1 MSDVP
6 LRAGDADRD
15 AVVDRLRAALV
26 DGRLDESEFDERL
39 EAASRARTLPELA
52 ALTRDLPGEG
62 LLPAPV
68 PLRDLAVPARPGRSA
83 VLREVSTELVGW
95 ASVFAICNV
104 VWLLTGAGAW
114 WPGWLLIA
122 LVVVVRRALR

>member
-15 AVVDRLRAALV
+15 AVVERLRAALV
-26 DGRLDESEFDERL
+26 EGRLDEDEFAERL
-39 EAASRARTLPELA
+39 EAASGARTVTELA

-68 PLRDLAVPARPGRSA
+68 PLRDLAVPARSSRSA
-83 VLREVSTELVGW
+83 ALRETSTELVGW
-95 ASVFAICNV
+95 ASVFAISNI
-104 VWLLTGAGAW
+104 VWFLAGAGPW
-114 WPGWLLIA
+114 WPGWLLVA
-122 LVVVVRRALR
+122 LVVVLRRMVR